1 MSMSSV
7 GTGYPVFVAEMS
19 ANADPRSFLTDI
31 KVNTCRQFASPKLSA
46 KIFFGLSNDE
56 HPLIHG
62 QQRFLTGIL
71 IVVSHKLTTVVVI

>member
-1 MSMSSV
+1 
-7 GTGYPVFVAEMS
+7 
-19 ANADPRSFLTDI
+19 
-31 KVNTCRQFASPKLSA
+31 VNTCRQFASPKLSA